1 MQAGVFVLVLFLAT
15 LVEWATE
22 RFFGSVK
29 ALRGTGMVILSSLI
43 GIGLCFGFNIDA
55 LKLVGFEGAYPWWMG
70 VLLSGL
76 IVGSGSNMV
85 HKLIKPSAGK

>member
-15 LVEWATE
+15 LVEWTTE

-55 LKLVGFEGAYPWWMG
+55 LKLVEFEGAYPWWIG
-70 VLLSGL
+70 VLVTGV
-76 IVGSGSNMV
+76 IVGAGSNAV
-85 HKLIKPSAGK
+85 HGLLKLQRK